1 MAEMSH
7 PGDEQGSTQA
17 TAQPV
22 SDGQS
27 TRPVYEVG
35 FHLVP
40 STPEDGAGAAV
51 EHIRALL
58 GSAEIISEGF
68 PQKMTLAY
76 TIEVAQ
82 AGKRETFTQAYFGWI
97 KFAVEE
103 RSAIPAIEAGLRAM
117 RQVLRSIIIE
127 TTREDV
133 KQKQQAVFASD
144 RLEGKVLEK
153 PTEVEKK
160 GEVSQEE
167 LDRSLEGLTG

>member
-1 MAEMSH
+1 MAEMSQA
-7 PGDEQGSTQA
+7 EEASTQA
-17 TAQPV
+17 TA
-22 SDGQS
+22 DA
-27 TRPVYEVG
+27 RPVYEVG

-40 STPEDGAGAAV
+40 SITEEGVSAAV
-51 EHIRALL
+51 EKIRALL

-76 TIEVAQ
+76 TIEVVAN
-82 AGKRETFTQAYFGWI
+82 AGKREKYTQAYFGWI

-103 RSAIPAIEAGLRAM
+103 RSAVPAIEAGLRAM
-117 RQVLRSIIIE
+117 REVVRSIIIE
-127 TTREDV
+127 TTREDM
-133 KQKQQAVFASD
+133 KQRQQAVFASD